1 MRARKSAAAD
11 PGSPTSASPSTL
23 MSPMSPA
30 MTTAFHVSGGAEGWD
45 ARAIP
50 GMAANTGA
58 TSSAVFA
65 GKIPRSRR
73 NRTLTKS
80 GRKATAAAIREVEG
94 LPDVWPP
101 PRPPT
106 SSSAAADAEEEEAE
120 EDAA

>member
-65 GKIPRSRR
+65 GNSRGRR

-94 LPDVWPP
+94 LPDAWPP

-106 SSSAAADAEEEEAE
+106 LSSAAADAEEEEAE

>member
-1 MRARKSAAAD
+1 M
-11 PGSPTSASPSTL
+11 SP

-30 MTTAFHVSGGAEGWD
+30 MTSAFHVSGGAEGWD

-58 TSSAVFA
+58 TSSAVIA
-65 GKIPRSRR
+65 GKVPRSRR

-94 LPDVWPP
+94 LPDAWPP
-101 PRPPT
+101 PRPT
-106 SSSAAADAEEEEAE
+106 SSSAAADAEEE
-120 EDAA
+120 DAA